1 LTQKRREE
9 KRTKLKVIVGTMVTL
24 LLISIAFSGIPIARA
39 AVIKVGVLGP
49 MAWIQGQGMV
59 EGAEIAAAEINAAG
73 GILGNTV
80 EIVPADTLRGQSDP
94 TGETGYAAAQELMAA
109 GVDFVVGGFRT
120 EAVLTAREVFMDNHK
135 IFFIAGASTDE
146 LIDDGA
152 KDNPYDDV
160 REDYNK
166 YRFTFRVTPI
176 NSTMLFKSIAG
187 FEKYIMASTM
197 MPIYTGYASPLK
209 IAVIS
214 EALTW
219 TDTMHF
225 FLSWEDWWN
234 LPFVTLPSPPYPP
247 GIVYPGM
254 GMAAYGGVDVAYQ
267 ARVSATATDFS
278 AELSAVIASEARIL
292 IHIISGVSGRN
303 FISQWKSMNV
313 KAVPLG
319 IDVLGQEIPTHWD
332 VTGGDCEY
340 EGFLATCGQ
349 RTPINSKTVAF
360 YDATMSTYGHAP
372 IYTSYGTYDAVI
384 GIDEAIEAYGKW
396 PMTGPDGVSGT
407 LDDGNE
413 MVPLFEKTQRTGTVG
428 KFKYTGPHPMG
439 SLAYS
444 GYWATPTQKYS
455 DINPAMTGTL
465 HDVYSNELGPEWKDG
480 YVRALFT
487 QWQAGRLEV
496 VYPVYSTIPNRLPFS
511 KIFMLPRLMFPYP
524 TDIVQ
529 VPPNYGRIDIYDALT
544 VVGTFGSKPG
554 DPTWMAAADTNDNL
568 EIELFDALNVRTD
581 FGKHIDLPLPY
592 CSEGGRMHY

>member
-1 LTQKRREE
+1 MTQKRREE
-9 KRTKLKVIVGTMVTL
+9 KRTKLKVVGTMITL
-24 LLISIAFSGIPIARA
+24 LLIGIAFSGIPMARA
-39 AVIKVGVLGP
+39 ATIKIGVLGP

-80 EIVPADTLRGQSDP
+80 EIVSADTLRGQPDP

-109 GVDFVVGGFRT
+109 EVDFVVGGFRT
-120 EAVLTAREVFMDNHK
+120 EAVLPARTVFADNHK
-135 IFFIAGASTDE
+135 IYFICGSSTDE
-146 LIDDGA
+146 LIDDGL

-160 REDYNK
+160 REDYSK

-187 FEKYIMASTM
+187 FQKYTM
-197 MPIYTGYASPLK
+197 LAQMIPIYGAPLK

-219 TDTMHF
+219 ADTMHF
-225 FLSWEDWWN
+225 FLSWDDWWN
-234 LPFVTLPSPPYPP
+234 NATVTLPSPPFPP

-254 GMAAYGGVDVAYQ
+254 GMGGAVDVVYQ

-278 AELSAVIASEARIL
+278 AELSAVIASEARII
-292 IHIISGVSGRN
+292 IHVISGVSGRN
-303 FISQWKSMNV
+303 FISQWNSMNV

-332 VTGGDCEY
+332 DTLGACEY

-360 YDATMSTYGHAP
+360 YDTTMSTYGHAP

-407 LDDGNE
+407 LDDGDE

-439 SLAYS
+439 SATY
-444 GYWATPTQKYS
+444 GTYMATPTQSYL

-496 VYPVYSTIPNRLPFS
+496 VYPVYSTIPNRLPFA

-524 TDIVQ
+524 TDIIQ
-529 VPPNYGRIDIYDALT
+529 VPPGYGQVNLYDALT
-544 VVGTFGSKPG
+544 IVGTYGSVPG
-554 DPTWMAAADTNDNL
+554 DPNWMAAADTDDDL
-568 EIELFDALNVRTD
+568 DVDIYDALAVRAD

>member
-1 LTQKRREE
+1 
-9 KRTKLKVIVGTMVTL
+9 MVTL
-24 LLISIAFSGIPIARA
+24 LLISIAFSGIPTTRA
-39 AVIKVGVLGP
+39 QGVIKIGVIGP
-49 MAWIQGQGMV
+49 MEWIQGEGMV
-59 EGAEIAAAEINAAG
+59 EGAQIAADKINAAG

-80 EIVPADTLRGQSDP
+80 EIVSVDDVRGQPDATAI
-94 TGETGYAAAQELMAA
+94 TGQAAAEEMMTYSP
-109 GVDFVVGGFRT
+109 DFVVGGFRT
-120 EAVLTAREVFMDNHK
+120 EAVLAERGVFMANHK

-187 FEKYIMASTM
+187 FEKYTMISTIM
-197 MPIYTGYASPLK
+197 PLYTGYASPLK

-214 EALTW
+214 EALSW
-219 TDTMHF
+219 TTTMHF
-225 FLSWEDWWN
+225 FLTWEDWWN
-234 LPFVTLPSPPYPP
+234 LPSVTLPSPPYPP

-254 GMAAYGGVDVAYQ
+254 NMAPYGGVDVVYQ
-267 ARVSATATDFS
+267 AQPSATATDFT
-278 AELSAVIASEARIL
+278 AELNAVKASEARIL
-292 IHIISGVSGRN
+292 IHIISGTSGRT
-303 FISQWKSMNV
+303 FIGQWDDLDV

-332 VTGGDCEY
+332 VTAGKCQY

-349 RTPINSKTVAF
+349 RTPINAETVAF
-360 YDATMSTYGHAP
+360 YDTTMSTYSHAP

-396 PMTGPDGVSGT
+396 PMTGPDGASNT
-407 LDDGNE
+407 LDDGDE
-413 MVPLFEKTQRTGTVG
+413 MVPLFEKTDRISSVG
-428 KFKYTGPHPMG
+428 HFKYTGPHPMG
-439 SLAYS
+439 STTY
-444 GYWATPTQKYS
+444 GTYMATPTQSYLN
-455 DINPAMTGTL
+455 INPTMAGTL
-465 HDVYSNELGPEWKDG
+465 HDVYSNELGPEWKQG
-480 YVRALFT
+480 FVRALFT

-496 VYPVYSTIPNRLPFS
+496 VYPVYSTLTPAPVRLPYA

-524 TDIVQ
+524 TDIIE
-529 VPPNYGRIDIYDALT
+529 VPPNYGRVDIYDALT
-544 VVGTFGSKPG
+544 IVGTYGSTPG
-554 DPTWMAAADTNDNL
+554 SPTWMAAADTNDDLVVNL
-568 EIELFDALNVRTD
+568 LDALNVRTD